1 VVVLTLVYGSIKN
14 IQGLGIPN
22 TSPPE
27 NNESTMPVKSKLKT
41 TNDLYL
47 DLCNYFTK
55 IKFGLQNRS
64 KIQLNGLPL
73 DPTGI
78 WKRFTVRVEKQMEM
92 MVDQQ
97 ISIQDKVLK
106 NSECRIQSLSKVD
119 LCGLLM
125 DPTKI
130 KLLKEE
136 PHIFQFS
143 HEYLS
148 LMQSKFCFLMVY
160 HLLAVNMLWKLRQ
173 TKNPDE
179 EKKKMIEFE
188 TATFTNNISS
198 NNYINLYNFYSN
210 ESPTCLSK
218 GFQMENLKMTID
230 VFKK

>member
-1 VVVLTLVYGSIKN
+1 MVLQDCNTLLEAILTLV
-14 IQGLGIPN
+14 
-22 TSPPE
+22 T
-27 NNESTMPVKSKLKT
+27 VKSKLKT
-41 TNDLYL
+41 MNDLYM
-47 DLCNYFTK
+47 DLLNYFT
-55 IKFGLQNRS
+55 FAFAFD
-64 KIQLNGLPL
+64 LPL

-78 WKRFTVRVEKQMEM
+78 WKKFTMRVEKQMEM

-106 NSECRIQSLSKVD
+106 NSEFRIQSLSKVD

-160 HLLAVNMLWKLRQ
+160 HLLAVNMIWKVQ
-173 TKNPDE
+173 HATNPDE
-179 EKKKMIEFE
+179 EKKKMIEFD
-188 TATFTNNISS
+188 TTTSTNNISS
-198 NNYINLYNFYSN
+198 NNYINFYNFYSN

-218 GFQMENLKMTID
+218 GFQMENLKMTND